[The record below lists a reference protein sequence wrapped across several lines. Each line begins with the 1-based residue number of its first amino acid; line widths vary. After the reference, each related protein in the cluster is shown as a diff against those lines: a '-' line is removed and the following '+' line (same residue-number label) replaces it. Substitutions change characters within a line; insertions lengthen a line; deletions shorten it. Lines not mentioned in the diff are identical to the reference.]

1 MIYTILELGDLGIRV
16 GRNPSVDKS
25 VNFFNPER
33 ITIGHNVRIDC
44 WSILSAG
51 EEGISIGRNVHIGAS
66 SFVFGGGG
74 RVVLS
79 DFSALSARVS
89 LFTATDDYSQGY
101 LTNPTVPERY
111 KKVRRGPI
119 ILEPH
124 ALIGTGRVVL
134 PEVTLA
140 RGCSVGALSLVT
152 KDVGE
157 YEVAFGIPF
166 RVIGRRDAKR
176 MDQLEKEYL
185 AREGRLD

>member
-124 ALIGTGRVVL
+124 ALIGTGSVVL

>member
-16 GRNPSVDKS
+16 GKNPSIDKS

-44 WSILSAG
+44 WSLLSAG
-51 EEGISIGRNVHIGAS
+51 EEGISIGRNVHLGAS

-89 LFTATDDYSQGY
+89 LFTATDDYLQGY

-111 KKVRRGPI
+111 KNVRRGPI
-119 ILEPH
+119 VLEPH
-124 ALIGTGRVVL
+124 ALIGTGSVVL
-134 PEVTLA
+134 PDVTLKP
-140 RGCSVGALSLVT
+140 GCSVGAMTLINR
-152 KDVGE
+152 DIGE
-157 YEVAFGIPF
+157 YEVAFGVPF
-166 RVIGRRDAKR
+166 IVIGRRDAKR

-185 AREGRLD
+185 AQEGTLD